1 MARLPNVARRT
12 SGTCLALALLLLAG
26 PARAQEPGASPA
38 ADPEAA
44 AREAAVEKALTA
56 ITPEG
61 TMEHVKFLA
70 SDDLKGREAGTPE
83 GRRAADYVAARFRS
97 AGLEPCGEQGTFF
110 QAVKI
115 SGETQPGP
123 DSTVSLLAGA
133 GERVLVPGTD
143 FRPLGLAAN
152 PEGAGILVFAGYGI
166 TAPEAGYDDYA
177 GLDVAGR
184 VVLILASVPK
194 EADPSAPFAGR
205 LRYAHGGIARK
216 AKNAAEHG
224 AAGFVLVS
232 GPATKEIEGDIL
244 TGIPFKA
251 PIPGVQ
257 VTRRAATDLC
267 AAAGHDLRAAQEAIE
282 NTGKPAS
289 FSVSARVR
297 LRATTV
303 DANTLAHNVIGRLP
317 GRDAAAASEVVV
329 LGGHYDHVGI
339 GTFGSR
345 TNARGQIHNGADDN
359 ASGISGVMAIA
370 EAVSAAGLRP
380 RRTILFLGFAAEE
393 KGLLGSAFYC
403 RQPVVP
409 LAQTVAMVNLD
420 MIGRGQNRWCAVNGV
435 GTSPGFREMMERLNR
450 RAGLEAVYFDGG
462 RAPSDNDSFYMRGI
476 PILMLFTGLHEDY
489 HTPTDD
495 WEKVEADTLARSA
508 RLAFLATWEIAEM
521 PQRPPFRK
529 CDGRVQDMPG
539 MELYFKPVQRKG
551 SYLGI
556 REDPKDDGAAGVR
569 VASVVAAS
577 PAENAGV
584 KAGDLLVKVGDVRV
598 GSLRDLTA
606 ALEKHAPGSKVS
618 VAIVRGSESLTMEV
632 TLGRPQ

>member
-1 MARLPNVARRT
+1 MARRPNLEPRTFRTWLSLGLPLLA
-12 SGTCLALALLLLAG
+12 ALAV
-26 PARAQEPGASPA
+26 AQEPGGSPA
-38 ADPEAA
+38 SDPEAA
-44 AREAAVEKALTA
+44 AREAAVEKALAA

-61 TMEHVKFLA
+61 MMEHVKFLA

-97 AGLEPCGEQGTFF
+97 AGLEPIGEQGTFF

-133 GERVLVPGTD
+133 GEKVLVPGTD
-143 FRPLGLAAN
+143 FRPLGLATN
-152 PEGAGILVFAGYGI
+152 PEAAGILVFAGYGI
-166 TAPEAGYDDYA
+166 SAPEAGYDDYA

-184 VVLILASVPK
+184 VVLLLASVPK
-194 EADPSAPFAGR
+194 EADPGAPFAGR
-205 LRYAHGGIARK
+205 LRYVHGGIAKK
-216 AKNAAEHG
+216 AKNAADHG

-232 GPATKEIEGDIL
+232 GPATKELDGDIL
-244 TGIPFKA
+244 TGIPFKS

-257 VTRRAATDLC
+257 VTRRAAAELF
-267 AAAGHDLRAAQEAIE
+267 AAAGQDLRAAQEAIE
-282 NTGKPAS
+282 AAGKPAS
-289 FSVSARVR
+289 SALPVRAR

-303 DANTLAHNVIGRLP
+303 DANTLAHNVVARLP
-317 GRDAAAASEVVV
+317 GRDPAASSEVVV
-329 LGGHYDHVGI
+329 LGGHYDHVGM

-359 ASGISGVMAIA
+359 ASGITGVIAVA
-370 EAVSAAGLRP
+370 EAMGAAGLRG

-403 RQPVVP
+403 RQPLAP
-409 LAQTVAMVNLD
+409 LAQTVTMVNLD
-420 MIGRGQNRWCAVNGV
+420 MIGRGANRWCAVNGV

-450 RAGLEAVYFDGG
+450 RVGLEAVYYDGG

-476 PILMLFTGLHEDY
+476 PILMLFTGLHDDY

-495 WEKVEADTLARSA
+495 WQKIESDTLARSA
-508 RLAFLATWEIAEM
+508 RLAMLATWELAEM
-521 PQRPPFRK
+521 PERPPFRK

-556 REDPKDDGAAGVR
+556 REDPKEEAAAGVR
-569 VASVVAAS
+569 VQSVVPDS
-577 PAENAGV
+577 PAEKAGL
-584 KAGDLLVKVGDVRV
+584 KAGDLLVKVGEVRV

-618 VAIVRGSESLTMEV
+618 VAIVRGSESLAVEV